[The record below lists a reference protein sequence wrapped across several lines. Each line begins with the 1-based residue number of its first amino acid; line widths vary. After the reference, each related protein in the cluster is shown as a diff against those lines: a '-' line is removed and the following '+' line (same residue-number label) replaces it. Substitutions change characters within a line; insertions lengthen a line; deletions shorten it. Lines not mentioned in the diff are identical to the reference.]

1 MTYIHPLLFE
11 TRLQIISA
19 MFQLNGLAVSDKM
32 NCISGV
38 MVRVLAFS
46 VIDLWVRVLVDSS
59 QRL

>member
-38 MVRVLAFS
+38 MVRVFAFS